1 MCDPVTATIA
11 VVGGG
16 LVAREQRKAS
26 QAASSAAAAQ
36 AAAQPDPA
44 AERAKAEAE
53 AAQRVNAQLADANRR
68 RREQGSL
75 LAKGAPAAP
84 TFSLGDTEGEAQSP
98 IGPAGSSFAAR
109 AGRALLTSRSS
120 VAQQSSLMGRGAPG
134 GARAIGGQV
143 ALQ

>member
-1 MCDPVTATIA
+1 MCDPVSIT
-11 VVGGG
+11 VGLVGGAM
-16 LVAREQRKAS
+16 VSEQRNSRKA
-26 QAASSAAAAQ
+26 ANAAAAAQ

-44 AERAKAEAE
+44 AERARAEAE
-53 AAQRVNAQLADANRR
+53 AAQRANAKLAADQRR

-84 TFSLGDTEGEAQSP
+84 TFSLGDADGEAQSP